1 MSEKPV
7 VSDKA
12 WRLLAESKIQSAQD
26 EGEFA
31 KLPGFGKPLP
41 EIDNAVA
48 AEMGW
53 MKDKLKREDVSALPP
68 ALQLKKQVATRL
80 LEILELKEENAVCEA
95 IETLNQWIAR
105 ENMNILWGPP
115 STTTEIDLETVL
127 KRWKLRKNY

>member
-26 EGEFA
+26 EGEFQQ
-31 KLPGFGKPLP
+31 LPGFGKPLAD
-41 EIDNAVA
+41 IDNAVA

-53 MKDKLKREDVSALPP
+53 MKDKLKRENISALPP
-68 ALQLKKQVATRL
+68 ALQLKKTVATRL
-80 LEILELKEENAVCEA
+80 LEILELKQEAEVRDA
-95 IETLNQWIAR
+95 IENLNQQIAK

-115 STTTEIDLETVL
+115 STTTEVDVETVL
-127 KRWKLRKNY
+127 RRWKLRRN